1 MKLKPVRVPWSG
13 VGGVG
18 GAAFPLLQSK
28 KEINVIKR
36 KLAGVALVL
45 MASSVMAAGPYDG
58 VYVNAGESGSYLSV
72 HSNNGKVI
80 ATLYGIIPAS
90 GIVFYST
97 LGNVYPTQ
105 LNTWDLLSGSING
118 ASATLTGQ
126 VLYNACNIGMN
137 VNFAGS
143 GANAVIT
150 SASQTAVGRS
160 SGMNC
165 AGLLTAYRNGLTF
178 TKAF

>member
-1 MKLKPVRVPWSG
+1 MAG
-13 VGGVG
+13 E
-18 GAAFPLLQSK
+18 AALEARPFCNCNQK

-36 KLAGVALVL
+36 KLVGAALAL
-45 MASSVMAAGPYDG
+45 MASSAMAAGPYDG

-105 LNTWDLLSGSING
+105 LNTWDLLSGSISG
-118 ASATLTGQ
+118 ASATLAGQ
-126 VLYNACNIGMN
+126 VLYNACNVGMN
-137 VNFAGS
+137 VNFTGS

-150 SASQTAVGRS
+150 SASQTTVGRS

-165 AGLLTAYRNGLTF
+165 AGLLTVYRNGLTF